1 MAKNQAMADAFQ
13 RLGKN
18 NISAMGII
26 VYMNMRI
33 VTYVSF
39 LWIILWIFV
48 VIRNQTELGAFILGF
63 RGEELVCYGDGGHC
77 VFHLHCSAA
86 V

>member
-48 VIRNQTELGAFILGF
+48 VIRNQTEPGAFILGF
-63 RGEELVCYGDGGHC
+63 RGEELVCHGDGGHF